1 MKVITENVI
10 SKDLVPSPS
19 RENQIT
25 EMKAD
30 FKGKVIAL
38 PNLDNLCS
46 IIASKEKVCIGNTG
60 LEFKISTFSIV
71 YDETSLELLLVL
83 ESTKTKIVCRFPD
96 PEEV

>member
-1 MKVITENVI
+1 MKVIIENVI
-10 SKDLVPSPS
+10 SKDLIPSPS
-19 RENQIT
+19 RENQIS

-30 FKGKVIAL
+30 FKGKVIAI
-38 PNLDNLCS
+38 PNLDNLRS
-46 IIASKEKVCIGNTG
+46 IISSKEKMCIGNTG
-60 LEFKISTFSIV
+60 VEFKLSSFSIV